1 MSTKNILYVIA
12 GLGLAYL
19 AIYQYQRYKR
29 QKSNETPV
37 TYKESLEILNELEKE
52 ETTF

>member
-1 MSTKNILYVIA
+1 MNTKNILYVV
-12 GLGLAYL
+12 GGLAL
-19 AIYQYQRYKR
+19 AYFAIFQYQRYKR

-37 TYKESLEILNELEKE
+37 TYKESLEILNELEQE